1 MASPIQPPVPPRPP
15 LPPLPPPH
23 RRRSFAGP
31 LVLII
36 LGLVFLLGNMHLIS
50 WERLGTLFAHYWPLL
65 LILWGVIKLIE
76 YQQAQRDGV
85 PARGIG
91 AGGILLV
98 IAIVVCGLTA
108 TGVTP
113 HLGELREHLRGEEIA
128 LLGAERREEAA
139 DEQGKIVD
147 AFTQRRH
154 AKIHHREAEVEVFAE
169 PTAIHFALE
178 VAIGRRD
185 NAHVNLMR
193 ARIADRFDFALL
205 QDAQQFG
212 LHLNR
217 HLADFIEKNHAA
229 GRRPEQP
236 DLIG

>member
-1 MASPIQPPVPPRPP
+1 MASPIQPPVPHRPP
-15 LPPLPPPH
+15 LPPPPP
-23 RRRSFAGP
+23 RRPFAGP

-91 AGGILLV
+91 AGGIFLV

-113 HLGELREHLRGEEIA
+113 HLGELREHMQIDDGDLDNIFGDTFSFDDHLEQEIPA
-128 LLGAERREEAA
+128 AVASLHVNNDHGAVRVTPSDDNKITVTIRKRVGAASQGAA
-139 DEQGKIVD
+139 DKS
-147 AFTQRRH
+147 
-154 AKIHHREAEVEVFAE
+154 
-169 PTAIHFALE
+169 
-178 VAIGRRD
+178 
-185 NAHVNLMR
+185 
-193 ARIADRFDFALL
+193 
-205 QDAQQFG
+205 
-212 LHLNR
+212 
-217 HLADFIEKNHAA
+217 
-229 GRRPEQP
+229 
-236 DLIG
+236 